1 MYPLSTLVRRDGE
14 RVPMLLDGSGLP
26 LFFPT
31 LYATA
36 KLRNSGAAVNTIKNK
51 LTDILILLRWE
62 ASLGRDLIAEFS
74 RGEFLTQ
81 PDVMAL
87 RDFASL
93 DMREIGTAPAYLRKA
108 SGSPSEARIAH
119 ITPAP
124 TVSTSQHY
132 NRLST
137 IADYLGFVASTV
149 TQHRDST
156 EDAARIEKMTKIILS
171 HRPRGRRR
179 FTESASRM
187 KSPTPELVDRFM
199 DVARIDHPDNPFR
212 SPGVRLRNAI
222 LFGLLR
228 CSGMRRGELL
238 SLKVDQFAFGE
249 EPLVWVRRNQD
260 DPTDPR
266 PDQPASKTKE
276 RPLPLPHDLA
286 EQIHDYILSHRATVA
301 PARKHGYLLVSHQ
314 RGKTYGRPLSLSA
327 VSNQIVPAMRAVH
340 PDFKA
345 IHPHAFRHHFNYE
358 LSVGVDRRN
367 ERARSG
373 ELGQA
378 PISEAREL
386 DLRAQLNGHA
396 NRRSGDAYN
405 ERHRREVSD
414 RAARQVQAGIAG
426 KKPLNRD
433 ADG

>member
-1 MYPLSTLVRRDGE
+1 
-14 RVPMLLDGSGLP
+14 MLLDRAGLP

-51 LTDILILLRWE
+51 LTDILVLLRWE
-62 ASLGRDLIAEFS
+62 ASVGQDLIAEFS
-74 RGEFLTQ
+74 RGRFLTQ
-81 PDVMAL
+81 PDVLAL

-93 DMREIGTAPAYLRKA
+93 DMREVGKVPAYLRKA
-108 SGSPSEARIAH
+108 AEGSSEARIAH

-137 IADYLGFVASTV
+137 IADYLGFVATTV
-149 TQHRDST
+149 TQHRHST
-156 EDAARIEKMTKIILS
+156 DDAARIEKMTKTILS

-179 FTESASRM
+179 FAASDAVL
-187 KSPTPELVDRFM
+187 KSPRPELIDRFM
-199 DVARIDHPDNPFR
+199 DVARTDHPDNPFR
-212 SPGVRLRNAI
+212 SPAVRLRNSI

-238 SLKVDQFAFGE
+238 SLKVDQFDFGE
-249 EPLVWVRRNQD
+249 EAIVWVRRNQD
-260 DPTDPR
+260 DPHDPR

-286 EQIHDYILSHRATVA
+286 EQIHDYILSHRAKVA

-314 RGKTYGRPLSLSA
+314 RGTTFGRPLSLSA

-358 LSVGVDRRN
+358 LSVVIDQRN

-373 ELGQA
+373 EVDQT
-378 PISEAREL
+378 PIGEARES
-386 DLRAQLNGHA
+386 DLRAQLNGHT
-396 NRRSGDAYN
+396 NRRSGDPYN

-426 KKPLNRD
+426 KKPLNKN